1 MYLSKFII
9 KPLHVMLLVALLGL
23 LLDAQESN
31 STPLSLSSS
40 IETADER
47 ETPLESAP
55 TKNTNEKE
63 NN

>member
-1 MYLSKFII
+1 
-9 KPLHVMLLVALLGL
+9 MLLVALLGL

-55 TKNTNEKE
+55 TNRNEKE